1 MLRSSILALSIA
13 GALAIGCGSVTPVAG
28 GKGGAGGTGGTTGMA
43 GASGMLGGGGAG
55 GTSSGAGGTS
65 SGTGGTSS
73 GAGGA
78 VSAGGGGGMGTGAR
92 GGVDGTGGTG
102 GSPACYNGL
111 TIGGNAVTEVASAGG
126 DVAQGGAIADGTYDL
141 TSIVI
146 YPPANPGAGSWSTT
160 IKVSGTV
167 MDMVTAT
174 DVNPTPSYANYTF
187 TTSGRTLSWTTV
199 CGADRP
205 NRGYTATADQLK
217 IMIGTTNNVWYQVD
231 TYTKR

>member
-1 MLRSSILALSIA
+1 MLRSLKLALSIA

-28 GKGGAGGTGGTTGMA
+28 GKGGTGDTAGTA
-43 GASGMLGGGGAG
+43 GASGTSGGGGAG

-65 SGTGGTSS
+65 SGAGGTV
-73 GAGGA
+73 GAGGR
-78 VSAGGGGGMGTGAR
+78 GGTGTGAR
-92 GGVDGTGGTG
+92 GGVNGTGGTG

-111 TIGGNAVTEVASAGG
+111 TIGGKAVTQAAAAGG
-126 DVAQGGAIADGTYDL
+126 DVAMGGVIADGTYDL

-146 YPPANPGAGSWSTT
+146 YPPANPGAGSQSST
-160 IKVSGTV
+160 INVSGNV
-167 MDMVTAT
+167 MDMVIAT
-174 DVNPTPSYANYTF
+174 DLNPTPSYRNYTF
-187 TTSGRTLSWTTV
+187 ATSRMILSWTTV

-217 IMIGTTNNVWYQVD
+217 IMVGTTNNVWYQVD